1 MANDTSPTTSYAS
14 SQSASTATDQTT
26 SIPNTGDAPSGGSQ
40 PSDTTTTSTTNASTA
55 NSGTTD
61 GTQTKIDTSTT
72 TKKTVTAL
80 PIYVKDLTIETDL
93 NVSIRIPATAT
104 NVVGTATWSVDG
116 DIPDGL
122 HLDTATG
129 TIEGAITGAPMQD
142 IILLKV
148 VDSNGTIGSA
158 EYTFIVNP
166 ALGAKGDTPLVRYVG
181 YSINTTVTGT
191 GGSGNYTYSIEDCPA
206 GVAINE
212 LNGTLS
218 GTFSTA
224 GAHTLVVCVDDGITV
239 FKYPVT
245 FNMAVKATA
254 PVSDPTENFTRRRM
268 AAIGMA
274 KLAEYVKLRSQ
285 PTPNY
290 VKSAQDLLAATR
302 FLCQDDTND
311 IIQAF
316 ADVHKTYANTFL
328 REEIFTY
335 GMENFALYDLNFVF
349 YVYQAFRAIIHYH
362 DPKRFDYNQLM
373 TYTRSQ
379 RIKFF
384 LEDYQTKYE
393 QMGIG

>member
-14 SQSASTATDQTT
+14 NQSTSAT
-26 SIPNTGDAPSGGSQ
+26 SIPNTGDSPAGGS
-40 PSDTTTTSTTNASTA
+40 SSSNTTTTGTTA
-55 NSGTTD
+55 NTGTTTD
-61 GTQTKIDTSTT
+61 ATDDTQTKINTSTT

-93 NVSIRIPATAT
+93 NVHIRIPATAT
-104 NVVGTATWSVDG
+104 NIVGTAMWSVDG

-122 HLDTATG
+122 YLDSTTG
-129 TIEGAITGAPMQD
+129 TLEGAITGAPMQD

-158 EYTFIVNP
+158 EYTFVVNP
-166 ALGAKGDTPLVRYVG
+166 ALGAKGDTSLVRYVG

-218 GTFSTA
+218 GTFPTA
-224 GAHTLVVCVDDGITV
+224 GNYTLVVCVDDGITV
-239 FKYPVT
+239 FKYPIT

-254 PVSDPTENFTRRRM
+254 PASDPTENFTRRRM

-302 FLCQDDTND
+302 FLCQDDTD
-311 IIQAF
+311 EIIQAF

-349 YVYQAFRAIIHYH
+349 YVYQAFRAIVHYH